1 VGADE
6 LLAPAAGQQALT
18 VEQLTAGAKD
28 PIVVVDFLQLSAAPQ
43 LAEVLASRSDG
54 HPVYRI
60 DPVTDLAGDDGYHAL
75 DGLAAGYADA
85 CVGTGLSDRELM
97 VTGYCSAAAL
107 SLLLAAR
114 LAKVANVSSVLVQP
128 TWPDARSIAAD
139 FGSFRADLS
148 VGDHL
153 RPDGMADADAL
164 PDLEASP
171 HLILEQMRGVLR
183 HDLQAMA
190 EARGLHPAGRAVAD
204 LLARYLAWLGFGLS
218 SRDALR
224 RPWPGELRP
233 RLLLG
238 ATAEPFIPW
247 LDPGS
252 YQVVR
257 LEVPEQELLADA
269 AFADSVLTD
278 QRASDGGAA

>member
-1 VGADE
+1 MGTDE
-6 LLAPAAGQQALT
+6 ILVSAAGREILT
-18 VEQLTAGAKD
+18 VEQLTAGAGD
-28 PIVVVDFLQLSAAPQ
+28 PVVVVDFLQLSASRQ
-43 LAEVLASRSDG
+43 LAEVLAARSNG
-54 HPVYRI
+54 HPIYRI
-60 DPVTDLAGDDGYHAL
+60 DPVTDLAGDERYRAL
-75 DGLAAGYADA
+75 DRMATGYAEA
-85 CVGTGLSDRELM
+85 CVGKGLIDRELT

-114 LAKVANVSSVLVQP
+114 LAKVANVTSVLVQP

-148 VGDHL
+148 VGAHPL
-153 RPDGMADADAL
+153 SDGKADADISL
-164 PDLEASP
+164 DMEASP
-171 HLILEQMRGVLR
+171 HLIFEKMRDVLR
-183 HDLQAMA
+183 RDLQAVA
-190 EARGLHPAGRAVAD
+190 EARGLHMAGRALAD
-204 LLARYLAWLGFGLS
+204 LLARYLAWLGFALS

-224 RPWPGELRP
+224 RPWPRELRP

-238 ATAEPFIPW
+238 ATAAPFVPW
-247 LDPGS
+247 LNPES

-257 LEVPEQELLADA
+257 LEAPEQELLADD